1 MPWSGFDLINA
12 WKKSE
17 DAGRRVLISSEG
29 AVELG
34 RHHYRVTCLHHH
46 WLHQVSNAL
55 VKTHDRY
62 VLEDLHV
69 AGMMKNHRMAAA
81 IGDASW
87 GGQLAQQLTYRTQ
100 WHGGT
105 VVVADRWFP

>member
-87 GGQLAQQLTYRTQ
+87 GAAGPTAHLQD
-100 WHGGT
+100 T
-105 VVVADRWFP
+105 VARRYCCRR